1 MSFLTDLIKEKAS
14 EVLADKISI
23 PEGIQEQVLGGIAD
37 SIFGSVK
44 QTAGKEGGM
53 DQLIE
58 LFTGREKATS
68 SPVTQLASS
77 IFGSDIAKKL
87 GFPGKSIEVGCHF
100 LQGIFLTQESN
111 PCFLQSRQILY
122 LSHQESLGHSL
133 NSPIFLTAFT
143 CVNFPESPW
152 LLFQALDSLVYVS
165 IFVALG
171 VVCPGCES
179 VVFL

>member
-1 MSFLTDLIKEKAS
+1 MSFLTGLIKEKAN

-23 PEGIQEQVLGGIAD
+23 PEGIQEQVFGGIAD

-68 SPVTQLASS
+68 GPITQLASS

-87 GFPGKSIEVGCHF
+87 GLSPAIVNAIVPKILMIIEIFTSSEKIDINDLISEAASSGIADKLKDAAGSF
-100 LQGIFLTQESN
+100 LG
-111 PCFLQSRQILY
+111 
-122 LSHQESLGHSL
+122 G
-133 NSPIFLTAFT
+133 
-143 CVNFPESPW
+143 
-152 LLFQALDSLVYVS
+152 LFK
-165 IFVALG
+165 
-171 VVCPGCES
+171 
-179 VVFL
+179 

>member
-44 QTAGKEGGM
+44 ETAGKEGGM

-87 GFPGKSIEVGCHF
+87 GLSPAIVNAIVPMIPVIIKKFTSSEKIDINDLISEVTASGVADK
-100 LQGIFLTQESN
+100 LKDVAGGI
-111 PCFLQSRQILY
+111 
-122 LSHQESLGHSL
+122 LGG
-133 NSPIFLTAFT
+133 FFK
-143 CVNFPESPW
+143 
-152 LLFQALDSLVYVS
+152 
-165 IFVALG
+165 
-171 VVCPGCES
+171 
-179 VVFL
+179 